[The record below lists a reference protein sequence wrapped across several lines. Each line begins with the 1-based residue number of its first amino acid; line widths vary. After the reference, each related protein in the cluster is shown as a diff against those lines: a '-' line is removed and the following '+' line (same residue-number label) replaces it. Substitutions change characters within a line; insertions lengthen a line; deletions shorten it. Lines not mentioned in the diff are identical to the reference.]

1 MDLNLWLSATLHP
14 LCNNHHH
21 DIWEIAIPT
30 DTKEPKVAS
39 PTRTKGNEQRYL
51 RLPWHREL
59 HRHSQ
64 IR

>member
-1 MDLNLWLSATLHP
+1 MTFGK
-14 LCNNHHH
+14 
-21 DIWEIAIPT
+21 IAIPT